1 MATTTRTENT
11 PTTRPTA
18 AGGTLASTVPVGAVY
33 AEGSALDW
41 GTSLVEGAVVLDE
54 VVAPNAPWS
63 AVVAK
68 GHVLTIVDVG
78 GNQSADCLLYNA
90 ADPGERYSVPDTL
103 AWQGNAYVRTGTVLR
118 SNEGRP
124 LMTVVANEIDRQDTI
139 GGACGKES
147 NTLRYGH
154 HVMFQHGC
162 RENFLAEAGRR
173 GLGVRDL
180 VSNLNWFMNVPV
192 EADGALG
199 IVDGMSAPGRRVAVR
214 ADMDVLVIV
223 SNCPQMNNPCND
235 FNPTPLRMIVTDPTE
250 GDEPGGR
257 DGGEPVGGGPGREG
271 PVAGGPDPAAPV
283 GLGVFAPP
291 CPHTAR
297 TTSED
302 AA

>member
-1 MATTTRTENT
+1 MTTARTENT
-11 PTTRPTA
+11 LSENTLTTWPAA
-18 AGGTLASTVPVGAVY
+18 AGGTVASTVPVGAVY

-41 GTSLVEGAVVLDE
+41 GASLVEGAVVLDA

-90 ADPGERYSVPDTL
+90 RDPEERYSVPDTL

-118 SNEGRP
+118 SGEGRP
-124 LMTVVANEIDRQDTI
+124 LMTVVADELDRQDTI

-162 RENFLAEAGRR
+162 RENFLAEAGRH
-173 GLGVRDL
+173 GLGARDI

-214 ADMDVLVIV
+214 AETDVLVVV

-235 FNPTPLRMIVTDPTE
+235 FNPTPLRMIVVDP
-250 GDEPGGR
+250 GRPGG
-257 DGGEPVGGGPGREG
+257 
-271 PVAGGPDPAAPV
+271 PAAPDPD
-283 GLGVFAPP
+283 APGTDSP
-291 CPHTAR
+291 GADAPRSAQPTR
-297 TTSED
+297 TTED